1 MPWEGSQRLA
11 STPPASGQTP
21 DNRRVAGRGVINVP
35 FPLAEGPLPEG
46 DTLGKKTTVGGTMH
60 TKHAHLTPYSRR
72 DCRMGSTDLPWEPQP
87 AGDPGPANDLATES
101 RQAAQSPEELKEE
114 SRKIRRLQMVVNMVT
129 QVIAQDPKLSVE
141 QASEMV
147 ADTRRLALSMFP
159 DKELAFNLIF
169 WPRLQRLMRERYR
182 MQ

>member
-1 MPWEGSQRLA
+1 
-11 STPPASGQTP
+11 
-21 DNRRVAGRGVINVP
+21 
-35 FPLAEGPLPEG
+35 
-46 DTLGKKTTVGGTMH
+46 
-60 TKHAHLTPYSRR
+60 
-72 DCRMGSTDLPWEPQP
+72 MGSFDLPWEPHR
-87 AGDPGPANDLATES
+87 AAGPASPEDTEN
-101 RQAAQSPEELKEE
+101 QARPRTPIQSPEELKEE

-129 QVIAQDPKLSVE
+129 QVIAQDPTVTVE

-147 ADTRRLALSMFP
+147 ADTRRVALSMFP